1 MEILSELMLP
11 KGFDVVW
18 GLCTDTITSKIKFA
32 AEQQQINEKLEAYLS
47 RKLKDNW
54 FCTPEE
60 EIDFEGLANYIR
72 ENLVSDVET
81 CLCGQTEERKLA
93 REDILEKAVIYASAN
108 TTLSRQRAQKMV
120 SDVVEMLKVFWRTQ
134 VPKGLRMTSGEIIDD
149 INQNTNEQLQKVD
162 DKLNDLTN
170 EIKNISGI
178 REEMSF
184 HQNAKLLRNGKISE
198 VEENLNITL
207 NGLAGQHALPG
218 LFKYHAKTIGDRYR
232 LVSVPIHPDACK
244 LYPPKIKGIADLKIK
259 EVDKKLWEDDIVDYA
274 NRHQLDIT
282 MTVRNAEKYLGEIKD
297 PSQAEAE
304 MMKGKDYIIHPK
316 PFPPAFP
323 CSIMGD
329 GNTIVPYLLLRTVD
343 ISDDGVYT
351 VTNDEQKGRQFKF
364 TLKLNPKNKKT
375 DFNFSATGFG
385 NRGRLQI
392 LKAMKALRECNDI
405 KLYLLEQNTELI
417 CGRFNALDL
426 EEIRS
431 MEETISILE
440 QVLDI
445 EKYLHKELP
454 VPGLVSTD
462 QLDGLEY
469 MSELIRGGV
478 CVSTWKSVSCNFTI
492 DEKNKK
498 VLLDGPNMEYTLEF
512 NGTIKFNLWENKL
525 VLPIKRRYVC
535 VKFENYEKIK
545 QKIAVLDIGDCI
557 QVTFVPGSKGDKVEE
572 RLLTS

>member
-1 MEILSELMLP
+1 MKQGVQTMEILSELMLS
-11 KGFDVVW
+11 KGFDAVW
-18 GLCTDTITSKIKFA
+18 GLCTDTITSKIKFS
-32 AEQQQINEKLEAYLS
+32 AEQQKINKKIKDYLLEKL
-47 RKLKDNW
+47 KNNW

-72 ENLVSDVET
+72 GDLLADIEIRLFGEK
-81 CLCGQTEERKLA
+81 QERELA
-93 REDILEKAVIYASAN
+93 RKRILEKAAIYASAK
-108 TTLSRQRAQKMV
+108 TKLSTARAQRMAN
-120 SDVVEMLKVFWRTQ
+120 DVVEMLKVFWRTQ
-134 VPKGLRMTSGEIIDD
+134 VPKELRMMSGEIIDD
-149 INQNTNEQLQKVD
+149 INQNTTEQIQRFSKEIEQKID
-162 DKLNDLTN
+162 RSSIMSLD
-170 EIKNISGI
+170 KNILSLKNGDIGAVEANINTFTNAISAEHRLPDYYRYEI
-178 REEMSF
+178 R
-184 HQNAKLLRNGKISE
+184 R
-198 VEENLNITL
+198 
-207 NGLAGQHALPG
+207 
-218 LFKYHAKTIGDRYR
+218 IGNQDRI
-232 LVSVPIHPDACK
+232 VSIPTNPEACK
-244 LYPPKIKGIADLKIK
+244 LYPPRIRGIADLKIK
-259 EVDKKLWEDDIVDYA
+259 GVNKKLWEDDIVDYA

-417 CGRFNALDL
+417 CGRFNALDY

-440 QVLDI
+440 QVLNI
-445 EKYLHKELP
+445 EKYFNKELP